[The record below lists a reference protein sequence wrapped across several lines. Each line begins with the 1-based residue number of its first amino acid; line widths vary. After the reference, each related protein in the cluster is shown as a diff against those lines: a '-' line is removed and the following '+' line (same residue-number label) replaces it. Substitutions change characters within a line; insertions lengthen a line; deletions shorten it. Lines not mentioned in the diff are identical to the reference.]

1 MNEPELMR
9 ELASEDPELRRRAVI
24 ALGSSSP
31 AYAAQA
37 LMQALGDPEWRVRK
51 EAVRVARELAVSLGL
66 LSPLVEAICQGDNVG
81 LRNAALDVLEK
92 LGADAADALIA
103 ALPTVSPET
112 KKFVIEALACGGD
125 PRVVTTLIEQSR
137 GNDVMTAVT
146 AIEALSV
153 IGGPVTTEALIEHL
167 KSGEAL
173 IRMAALDGLNRL
185 GTTLGWAQLEP
196 LLSDRMARRVAVTA
210 LGRCG
215 QLDAIAPLEAALA
228 DRSLHLVRAAVISLS
243 QVARTTPELAA
254 AVERMLSASPEA
266 SRARI
271 RDLASDI
278 DSSVREAAV
287 ELLIAAHDEQGLTDI
302 VELAVTDMLS
312 PSAHEGLR
320 RWGKPL
326 SRLLLALLAGAGD
339 RTRATALELASDAA
353 LEALSSA
360 ATEDLTLVRQV
371 REALRHALASDNPTL
386 TLAAARCMGA
396 WAEASDAALLVGVA
410 SRIGEDVAYACGRAL
425 SGLAERA
432 PTAVQAV
439 IEVVALDGPAG
450 APLTT
455 LIASLGGPN
464 VVSRLQVALSAQ
476 DPTTRKA
483 AIEGLASLPDPK
495 VAELIAFALTDDSV
509 DVQMTAARALGALRD
524 AAGKPIGMDRL
535 LLALNSESDGV
546 RASAARALGATGD
559 MRSISPLRDL
569 VSQSNSGVV
578 VAAIEGLRALGDTD
592 IGALLNQALQHEDEE
607 VVKQAL
613 YALADARAA
622 GHVDRIAEAL
632 SHRAWDVRRLAAELL
647 ASLRDTRAVT
657 ALRVQRDREV
667 DDLVCEAIDE
677 ALQRLE
683 EG

>member
-1 MNEPELMR
+1 MNEPELLR
-9 ELASEDPELRRRAVI
+9 ELADEDPELRRRAVI
-24 ALGSSSP
+24 TLGLSPMSCSSS
-31 AYAAQA
+31 A

-51 EAVRVARELAVSLGL
+51 EAVRVAREQAVSLGL
-66 LSPLVEAICQGDNVG
+66 LPPLVDAICQGDNVG

-92 LGADAADALIA
+92 LGADAADALIG

-125 PRVVTTLIEQSR
+125 PRVVTTLIETSR
-137 GNDVMTAVT
+137 GADVMTAVT
-146 AIEALSV
+146 AIEALSM
-153 IGGPVTTEALIEHL
+153 IGGPATIEALVLHL
-167 KSGEAL
+167 KSAEAL

-185 GTTLGWAQLEP
+185 GTTLTWTQLEP

-210 LGRCG
+210 LGRSG
-215 QLDAIAPLEAALA
+215 QHEAITPLEAALD
-228 DRSLHLVRAAVISLS
+228 DRSLHMVRAAVVSLA
-243 QVARTTPELAA
+243 QLARTAPELST
-254 AVERMLSASPEA
+254 AVERMLAQAPEGA
-266 SRARI
+266 RARI

-278 DSSVREAAV
+278 DSAVREAAV
-287 ELLIAAHDEQGLTDI
+287 ELLIAAHDEQGLGDV

-326 SRLLLALLAGAGD
+326 SRLLLASLEGPGERA
-339 RTRATALELASDAA
+339 RATALELASDAA
-353 LEALSSA
+353 LDALSSTVA
-360 ATEDLTLVRQV
+360 SDVTLVAQV
-371 REALRHALASDNPTL
+371 RQALRDAIASESPTL

-410 SRIGEDVAYACGRAL
+410 SRLGEDVAYACGRAL
-425 SGLAERA
+425 SRLAERA
-432 PTAVQAV
+432 PAAVQAV
-439 IEVVALDGPAG
+439 VEVVALDGPAG
-450 APLTT
+450 APLTM

-464 VVSRLQVALSAQ
+464 AVSRLQVALSAQ

-483 AIEGLASLPDPK
+483 AIEGLASLPDPT

-524 AAGKPIGMDRL
+524 AEGKPIGMDRL

-559 MRSISPLRDL
+559 MRSLAPLRDL
-569 VSQSNSGVV
+569 VQQGNSGVV

-592 IGALLNQALQHEDEE
+592 IGALLNQALKHDDEE

-613 YALADARAA
+613 YALADVRAP
-622 GHVDRIAEAL
+622 GHVERIAEAL
-632 SHRAWDVRRLAAELL
+632 GHRAWDVRGLAAELL
-647 ASLRDTRAVT
+647 AGLGDRSAVGLLRHQ
-657 ALRVQRDREV
+657 LDREV
-667 DDLVCEAIDE
+667 DDLVRDVIGE
-677 ALQRLE
+677 ALKRLG